1 MTDRITV
8 SGQTVQYSV
17 QSSTTSMYT
26 ATETYQNKIEVL
38 ALLADYETVRKG
50 AKTEIL
56 FTVKNNGIHAI
67 NTLVFMLSDGT
78 GGSYPT
84 TYSNLNLLPGSS
96 IQLYADYTVPAEQV
110 VDPTYRIQ
118 AYFDPN
124 TGASGGAKTTLTTTY
139 RFKTTTHDLT
149 VAEGPVYLNLQDV
162 EITDA
167 SVIREE
173 TGKRSIL
180 VKLNNGSDANLYG
193 SGRSVRLCFYSDATC
208 ESLISS
214 LTPIN
219 ITSPD
224 DLKMIAEGGYSQSVI
239 FDIGEHLASM
249 PVENKLTE
257 ILLRQK
263 NRLVLTSRFF
273 SYIRLRRVIL
283 LRSDIRLANN
293 GNYLFFVLIQRKV
306 PKS

>member
-17 QSSTTSMYT
+17 PSSTTSMYT
-26 ATETYQNKIEVL
+26 ATETYQDKIEVL

-139 RFKTTTHDLT
+139 RFKTTTHDL
-149 VAEGPVYLNLQDV
+149 LD
-162 EITDA
+162 
-167 SVIREE
+167 
-173 TGKRSIL
+173 
-180 VKLNNGSDANLYG
+180 
-193 SGRSVRLCFYSDATC
+193 
-208 ESLISS
+208 
-214 LTPIN
+214 
-219 ITSPD
+219 
-224 DLKMIAEGGYSQSVI
+224 
-239 FDIGEHLASM
+239 
-249 PVENKLTE
+249 
-257 ILLRQK
+257 
-263 NRLVLTSRFF
+263 
-273 SYIRLRRVIL
+273 RLR
-283 LRSDIRLANN
+283 
-293 GNYLFFVLIQRKV
+293 
-306 PKS
+306 

>member
-1 MTDRITV
+1 M
-8 SGQTVQYSV
+8 
-17 QSSTTSMYT
+17 
-26 ATETYQNKIEVL
+26 
-38 ALLADYETVRKG
+38 
-50 AKTEIL
+50 
-56 FTVKNNGIHAI
+56 
-67 NTLVFMLSDGT
+67 
-78 GGSYPT
+78 
-84 TYSNLNLLPGSS
+84 
-96 IQLYADYTVPAEQV
+96 
-110 VDPTYRIQ
+110 
-118 AYFDPN
+118 
-124 TGASGGAKTTLTTTY
+124 
-139 RFKTTTHDLT
+139 
-149 VAEGPVYLNLQDV
+149 AEGPVYLNLQDV

-257 ILLRQK
+257 ILLRHSCPQ
-263 NRLVLTSRFF
+263 
-273 SYIRLRRVIL
+273 
-283 LRSDIRLANN
+283 
-293 GNYLFFVLIQRKV
+293 Q
-306 PKS
+306 